1 MQGKE
6 AIINKIISEGEAVA
20 RGIISQAEEKKEV
33 LLADAKA
40 LAENYEK
47 KKKQSIEREAE
58 AIINRKISAA
68 EIEVKKMLLFKR
80 QEIIDRLF
88 ASLKETVK
96 KDKAKYKNFLK
107 SLTEKYCEN
116 NDTVVVS
123 ESDADVFS
131 EKDVNETAKNKGI
144 SLKYATSK
152 DIDGGI
158 LLVSSYYDKN
168 FSLSSLFRQIKEENI
183 TRIDTLLF
191 GEK

>member
-6 AIINKIISEGEAVA
+6 AIINKIISESEAVA
-20 RGIISQAEEKKEV
+20 RGIISHAEEKKDI
-33 LLADAKA
+33 LLAEAKA

-80 QEIIDRLF
+80 QEIIDKLF
-88 ASLKETVK
+88 SSLKENIK
-96 KDKAKYKNFLK
+96 KDKAKYKTFLK
-107 SLTEKYCEN
+107 SLVEKYCEN

-123 ESDADVFS
+123 ESDVDIFS

-152 DIDGGI
+152 NIDGGI

-183 TRIDTLLF
+183 TQIDTLLF